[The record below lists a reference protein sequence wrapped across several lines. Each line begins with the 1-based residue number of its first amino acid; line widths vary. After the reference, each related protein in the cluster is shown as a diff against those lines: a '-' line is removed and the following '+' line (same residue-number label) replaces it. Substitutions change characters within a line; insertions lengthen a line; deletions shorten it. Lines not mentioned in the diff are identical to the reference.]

1 MLVPKNMTVA
11 SIVRPLLGLGL
22 VWLAACQP
30 TVKVEAPD
38 KPIVINMN
46 VDVRVRLERDVQELL
61 KQNEDVF

>member
-1 MLVPKNMTVA
+1 MLGPKNIRVA
-11 SIVRPLLGLGL
+11 AIAPALFGLGAIG
-22 VWLAACQP
+22 LAACQP

-61 KQNEDVF
+61 EKNEDLF

>member
-1 MLVPKNMTVA
+1 MPAPKNIGVA
-11 SIVRPLLGLGL
+11 MIVRPLLALGVL
-22 VWLAACQP
+22 WLAACQP

-61 KQNEDVF
+61 EENEDVF